1 MHYHSVSVPAD
12 QPAGVA
18 FGELVDHHIRLIP
31 NASGLLALYQHLNH
45 EPQTRRKSLKSKE
58 LERQNLY

>member
-31 NASGLLALYQHLNH
+31 NASGLFGPLRWPLDMA
-45 EPQTRRKSLKSKE
+45 
-58 LERQNLY
+58 